1 MQPASNLQCPL
12 NVKMRKFI
20 NYLKES
26 YAEMT
31 KKVAWPTWDK
41 LQNSAI
47 VVMVASVIF
56 AIVIFAMDYCFQN
69 LMSLIYT
76 L

>member
-1 MQPASNLQCPL
+1 
-12 NVKMRKFI
+12 MRKFI

-26 YAEMT
+26 FVEMT
-31 KKVAWPTWDK
+31 KKVAWPSWDK

-56 AIVIFAMDYCFQN
+56 ALVIFGIDSIIER
-69 LMSLIYT
+69 LMRLIYT

>member
-1 MQPASNLQCPL
+1 
-12 NVKMRKFI
+12 MRRFI

-26 YAEMT
+26 FAEMT

-47 VVMVASVIF
+47 IVMVASVIF
-56 AIVIFAMDYCFQN
+56 ALVIFAMDKVIEVV
-69 LMSLIYT
+69 MKLIYT

>member
-1 MQPASNLQCPL
+1 MQQASNLQCPL
-12 NVKMRKFI
+12 NVKMSKFI

-47 VVMVASVIF
+47 LVMVASVIF
-56 AIVIFAMDYCFQN
+56 ALVIFAMDKVIEAATKF
-69 LMSLIYT
+69 IYT

>member
-1 MQPASNLQCPL
+1 
-12 NVKMRKFI
+12 MRRFI

-26 YAEMT
+26 YVELT

-47 VVMVASVIF
+47 VVMVASVILALLIL
-56 AIVIFAMDYCFQN
+56 AIDFCIKHAVSA
-69 LMSLIYT
+69 IYT

>member
-1 MQPASNLQCPL
+1 MQPASNLHCPL

-26 YAEMT
+26 YAELT
-31 KKVAWPTWDK
+31 KKVSWPTWDK

-47 VVMVASVIF
+47 VVMVASVIL
-56 AIVIFAMDYCFQN
+56 ALVVLVIDFCIKHAV
-69 LMSLIYT
+69 SAIYT

>member
-1 MQPASNLQCPL
+1 MQQASNLQCPL
-12 NVKMRKFI
+12 NVKMSKFI

-47 VVMVASVIF
+47 LVMVASVIF
-56 AIVIFAMDYCFQN
+56 ALVIFAMDKVIEVA
-69 LMSLIYT
+69 MKLIYT

>member
-1 MQPASNLQCPL
+1 MG
-12 NVKMRKFI
+12 KFI

-26 YAEMT
+26 YVELT
-31 KKVAWPTWDK
+31 KKVSWPSWDK

>member
-1 MQPASNLQCPL
+1 MRTASKPHRPL
-12 NVKMRKFI
+12 NVKMKKFI

-31 KKVAWPTWDK
+31 KKVSWPAWDK

-56 AIVIFAMDYCFQN
+56 AIVIFAMDFCFQH
-69 LMSLIYT
+69 LMSAIYT

>member
-1 MQPASNLQCPL
+1 MQPASNLHCPL
-12 NVKMRKFI
+12 NVKMRRFI

-31 KKVAWPTWDK
+31 KKVTWPTWDK
-41 LQNSAI
+41 LQSSAI

-56 AIVIFAMDYCFQN
+56 ALMIFAMDFVIEAA
-69 LMSLIYT
+69 MKFIYT

>member
-1 MQPASNLQCPL
+1 
-12 NVKMRKFI
+12 MRKFI

-26 YAEMT
+26 YVELT
-31 KKVAWPTWDK
+31 KKVSWPSWDK

-56 AIVIFAMDYCFQN
+56 ALVIFAMDFCFQH
-69 LMSLIYT
+69 LMSAIYT

>member
-1 MQPASNLQCPL
+1 MQQASNLQCPL
-12 NVKMRKFI
+12 NVKMSKFI

-31 KKVAWPTWDK
+31 KKVSWPTWDK

-47 VVMVASVIF
+47 VVMVASVILALVVF
-56 AIVIFAMDYCFQN
+56 GIDFVIEAAMK
-69 LMSLIYT
+69 LIYT

>member
-1 MQPASNLQCPL
+1 MRTASKPHRPL
-12 NVKMRKFI
+12 NVKMRRFI

-26 YAEMT
+26 YVELT

-47 VVMVASVIF
+47 VVMVASAILAVVIF
-56 AIVIFAMDYCFQN
+56 AIDKVIETAMK
-69 LMSLIYT
+69 LIYT

>member
-31 KKVAWPTWDK
+31 RKVSWPTWDK

>member
-1 MQPASNLQCPL
+1 MQPASNQQCPL

-31 KKVAWPTWDK
+31 KKVSWPSWDK

-56 AIVIFAMDYCFQN
+56 AIVIFAMDFCFQN
-69 LMSLIYT
+69 LMEFIYT

>member
-1 MQPASNLQCPL
+1 
-12 NVKMRKFI
+12 MRRFI

-26 YAEMT
+26 FVELT
-31 KKVAWPTWDK
+31 KKVAWPSWDK

-47 VVMVASVIF
+47 VVMVASVILAVLIL
-56 AIVIFAMDYCFQN
+56 AIDFCIKHAVTA
-69 LMSLIYT
+69 IYT

>member
-1 MQPASNLQCPL
+1 
-12 NVKMRKFI
+12 MRRFI

-26 YAEMT
+26 YVELT
-31 KKVAWPTWDK
+31 KKVAWPAWDK

>member
-1 MQPASNLQCPL
+1 MQHASNLQCPL

-26 YAEMT
+26 YAELT
-31 KKVAWPTWDK
+31 KKVSWPTWDK

-47 VVMVASVIF
+47 VVMVASAILAVVIF
-56 AIVIFAMDYCFQN
+56 AIDKVIETAMKF
-69 LMSLIYT
+69 IYT

>member
-1 MQPASNLQCPL
+1 MQQASNLHCPL

-26 YAEMT
+26 YAELT
-31 KKVAWPTWDK
+31 KKVSWPTWDK

-47 VVMVASVIF
+47 LVMVASVIF
-56 AIVIFAMDYCFQN
+56 ALVIFAMDKVIEVAMKF
-69 LMSLIYT
+69 IYT

>member
-1 MQPASNLQCPL
+1 
-12 NVKMRKFI
+12 MRRFI

-26 YAEMT
+26 FAEMT

-47 VVMVASVIF
+47 LVMVASVIF
-56 AIVIFAMDYCFQN
+56 ALVIFAMDKVIEVA
-69 LMSLIYT
+69 MKLIYT